1 RKYKKYQ
8 LSLLFANQFSTF
20 LSSGLSIK
28 QILDHL
34 SVQEKLP
41 ILAHYATIILE
52 ELNKGVKI
60 SMTLEQLPLL
70 DEQLVDA
77 FSKESESFI
86 AHALNGYVIYITDK
100 LYDDVMKWIQIIQP
114 LFFTVIACFVIV
126 SYLILLYPML
136 QFIESLE
143 GGRQLKSL
151 KGQKGFTLIEMLIV
165 MLVIT
170 ILLLL
175 IIPNITKQSS
185 SLREKGCDALIK
197 TVQTQVEAYQLDH
210 AEKPSS
216 LNTLLSEGY
225 INDDQL
231 TCEGGIAIVYSDET
245 GEVSKGS

>member
-1 RKYKKYQ
+1 
-8 LSLLFANQFSTF
+8 
-20 LSSGLSIK
+20 
-28 QILDHL
+28 
-34 SVQEKLP
+34 
-41 ILAHYATIILE
+41 
-52 ELNKGVKI
+52 
-60 SMTLEQLPLL
+60 M
-70 DEQLVDA
+70 
-77 FSKESESFI
+77 
-86 AHALNGYVIYITDK
+86 
-100 LYDDVMKWIQIIQP
+100 
-114 LFFTVIACFVIV
+114 
-126 SYLILLYPML
+126 
-136 QFIESLE
+136 
-143 GGRQLKSL
+143 KSL

-210 AEKPSS
+210 GEKPSS

-231 TCEGGIAIVYSDET
+231 TCEGGIEIVYSDET